1 VNRTPAHDDECG
13 LTLIELLVS
22 ITILG
27 IVMVVLTMAVI
38 FGLGATKN
46 ANGSLDESNAAQL
59 TALYFSRDVQGAEQV
74 AVDDATSTCGGAAE
88 LKLTSTAADRV
99 VAYAVTG
106 TPLQLVRRLCSPASA
121 TPTVTILVPSL
132 SAAGDVAAAVSGT
145 RVTLSVPQPATET
158 DAGFNYTLAASSR
171 ISP

>member
-1 VNRTPAHDDECG
+1 MSRAPAPDDERG

-46 ANGSLDESNAAQL
+46 ANGSLDESNAAQF

-74 AVDDATSTCGGAAE
+74 SVDDATSTCGGAAE
-88 LKLTSTAADRV
+88 LKLTSTTADRV

-106 TPLQLVRRLCSPASA
+106 SPLQLVRRVCSPASA

-132 SAAGDVAAAVSGT
+132 SAAGDVAASVSGT
-145 RVTLSVPQPATET
+145 RVTLDVNQPATET
-158 DAGFNYTLAASSR
+158 DTGFNFTLAASSR